1 MTPEE
6 LAAIE
11 AREKAATPGVL
22 AGAVAMGAPHRG
34 VTPKRRGR

>member
-11 AREKAATPGVL
+11 AAQEALHDLIDHPQQMSAA
-22 AGAVAMGAPHRG
+22 A
-34 VTPKRRGR
+34 